1 MRYCA
6 RRTRCYNNFMNI
18 EHSEAMRDLLLTRY
32 DATITENQIQISPEQ
47 LQSYVLEMA
56 QRLAEEQTRE
66 EPPVESYE
74 TTYRNVFPPL
84 YESEDFHELVERT
97 AKFLGRSVVIIDLGF
112 HVIDYSREIRVTDPL
127 WTENVR
133 RGYCTYEF
141 IKAINEMLPNDRL
154 PKNSDAFF
162 ITCEKSDELKLCSL
176 LYYKKHP
183 IGYMILLDNGKGI
196 QPYHQQ
202 FLPRISKKLAKALR
216 AHEEYSDLFISAS
229 SEILTNLLNG
239 TTIEDGEALLLS
251 QTLQTPQP
259 LKLYILRGKL
269 DTIHGVSHLRSQ
281 MHDYP
286 QLLHVLVYHSYIVA
300 FIKAED
306 EMPLWEQF
314 RKSELKEEI
323 SDIASSNVFYHIDE
337 IPRQYKLARTSF
349 SLAAKLG
356 RKELIH
362 HWKDYEFF
370 HILNECPDREKLTSY
385 VHPAIYTLI
394 QYDEAKDGQLLDT
407 LKSYIQCGLSV
418 KDTASALYVHRN
430 TLTYRLKKITDLTGI
445 NLENI
450 SELMRLVRSVQ
461 ILEFLG

>member
-1 MRYCA
+1 
-6 RRTRCYNNFMNI
+6 MNI

-56 QRLAEEQTRE
+56 QRLADEQTRE

-74 TTYRNVFPPL
+74 TTYRSVFPPL
-84 YESEDFHELVERT
+84 YEGEDFHELVERT

-269 DTIHGVSHLRSQ
+269 DT
-281 MHDYP
+281 
-286 QLLHVLVYHSYIVA
+286 
-300 FIKAED
+300 
-306 EMPLWEQF
+306 F
-314 RKSELKEEI
+314 RNK
-323 SDIASSNVFYHIDE
+323 
-337 IPRQYKLARTSF
+337 R
-349 SLAAKLG
+349 
-356 RKELIH
+356 
-362 HWKDYEFF
+362 
-370 HILNECPDREKLTSY
+370 
-385 VHPAIYTLI
+385 
-394 QYDEAKDGQLLDT
+394 
-407 LKSYIQCGLSV
+407 
-418 KDTASALYVHRN
+418 RN
-430 TLTYRLKKITDLTGI
+430 CIC
-445 NLENI
+445 
-450 SELMRLVRSVQ
+450 
-461 ILEFLG
+461 